1 MLGEWKTNGEG
12 IWFFVFWGEGAYR
25 RISIHAL
32 KGLDN
37 SIVVDINSDGVQP
50 VGNGKLGW
58 SRVLE
63 MNTSGYA
70 SAQNV
75 SIDLSA
81 MLATYKSQGAKTV
94 ILTAVVS
101 NWAGPG
107 NVNAAITWP
116 TGNQPIVLAAMG
128 TYTSTQF
135 AYQLE
140 L

>member
-1 MLGEWKTNGEG
+1 M
-12 IWFFVFWGEGAYR
+12 
-25 RISIHAL
+25 ISIMANPIVLKTGSKGVVFSL

-37 SIVVDINSDGVQP
+37 SIVVDINPDGVQP
-50 VGNGKLGW
+50 AGNGSFGW

-63 MNTSGYA
+63 MNTAGFA
-70 SAQNV
+70 AAQNV
-75 SIDLSA
+75 SIDLSGI
-81 MLATYKSQGAKTV
+81 LATYKSKGAKSVTLTV
-94 ILTAVVS
+94 VVS

-135 AYQLE
+135 AYTLDN